1 MFLFVVVLNG
11 EKALSKGGSLIT
23 WQVATSFPCPA
34 GVCFLHQVAPTSKSR
49 STARET
55 PLIIT
60 TREKKGCFS
69 WFVVAGRNRHLFSH
83 VTNFSFYHPGAG
95 DQPNCGGSKRTFN
108 SLGGR
113 STLKL
118 DASGSVDAF
127 KAILSHLRQ
136 RRLSEQ

>member
-11 EKALSKGGSLIT
+11 EKALSKGGSLVT

-69 WFVVAGRNRHLFSH
+69 WFVDEWEKLSSAFPRNELVLPS
-83 VTNFSFYHPGAG
+83 
-95 DQPNCGGSKRTFN
+95 
-108 SLGGR
+108 R
-113 STLKL
+113 SWSSTP
-118 DASGSVDAF
+118 
-127 KAILSHLRQ
+127 LRRFETDFQ
-136 RRLSEQ
+136 LARR